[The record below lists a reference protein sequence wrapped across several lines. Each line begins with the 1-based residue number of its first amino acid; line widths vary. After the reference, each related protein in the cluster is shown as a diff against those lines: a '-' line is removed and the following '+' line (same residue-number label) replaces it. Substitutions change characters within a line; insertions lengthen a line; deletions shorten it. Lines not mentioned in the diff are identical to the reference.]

1 MKKLLATIGILLSCC
16 VLFAGCESPDDH
28 FQLGGM
34 RRYITKEEY
43 DKGFDHYEDEL
54 RVAKDAASIYV
65 TGNVKS
71 GMINL
76 KIIENDKTGNAAQ
89 TYEYQI
95 TDILN
100 ETIEVD
106 EKHSIDWTVTANYIE
121 NTEGSYEV
129 TVFT

>member
-1 MKKLLATIGILLSCC
+1 MKKLLAAIGILLSCC
-16 VLFAGCESPDDH
+16 FLFAGCESPDH
-28 FQLGGM
+28 CQLA
-34 RRYITKEEY
+34 RLWHYITKEEY
-43 DKGFDHYEDEL
+43 DEGYDHYEDEL

-76 KIIENDKTGNAAQ
+76 KIIENDKDGNAAQ
-89 TYEYQI
+89 TYEYQV
-95 TDILN
+95 TDTLN

-106 EKHSIDWTVTANYIE
+106 KKHSIDWTVTANYIE